1 MLLIERGSVV
11 SKVVAPAERAVTG
24 EIGAGA
30 DVVFLTGGAAANL
43 ASILPISF
51 AWLNGD
57 IREIRSASLGLE
69 PR

>member
-11 SKVVAPAERAVTG
+11 SKAGAPTERAVTG

-30 DVVFLTGGAAANL
+30 DVVFLIGGADANL

-51 AWLNGD
+51 A
-57 IREIRSASLGLE
+57 
-69 PR
+69 